1 MTCSQV
7 LADIAANKTRRMMV
21 SMIYRIGGQAAMES
35 LAQLVEL
42 HLAHVTFDYSRQA
55 YVAFLDERQS
65 IAMMPIVEAAA

>member
-21 SMIYRIGGQAAMES
+21 SMIFRLGGQAAMDS
-35 LAQLVEL
+35 LAHLVEL
-42 HLAHVTFDYSRQA
+42 QLVHVAFDYSRQA